1 MTYVNNSTACTYYEL
16 GKLKRRCDTVDY
28 REALEASKRSCS
40 RSRSRNENEREAGY
54 EVVHD
59 PCPQKKGTIL
69 RIFIPAGAEI
79 NLLNLLEISSPG
91 GICIIIRL
99 PFLKRLFSAND
110 LAELFEEIKRA
121 GGRIEF
127 VD

>member
-1 MTYVNNSTACTYYEL
+1 M
-16 GKLKRRCDTVDY
+16 DY
-28 REALEASKRSCS
+28 REALEATRRSGS
-40 RSRSRNENEREAGY
+40 RVRGRDEQEERTLARN
-54 EVVHD
+54 V
-59 PCPQKKGTIL
+59 CPQKEGTIL

-91 GICIIIRL
+91 GICIIVRL
-99 PFLKRLFSAND
+99 PFLKRFFSGKD
-110 LAELFEEIKRA
+110 IAELFEEIKRA

>member
-1 MTYVNNSTACTYYEL
+1 M
-16 GKLKRRCDTVDY
+16 DY
-28 REALEASKRSCS
+28 REALEATRRSGRCD
-40 RSRSRNENEREAGY
+40 RDRDRDRDRDEDRVLDVARN
-54 EVVHD
+54 V
-59 PCPQKKGTIL
+59 CPQKKGTIL

-99 PFLKRLFSAND
+99 PFLKKLFSCKD
-110 LAELFEEIKRA
+110 ISDLFEEIKRA